1 MSEKPFVHL
10 HLHTEYS
17 LLDGATRIDTLF
29 DACKEKNMPAVAI
42 TDHGNMYGAY
52 HFYCLAK
59 KKGIKPIIGCEF
71 YMADDLTAKSGDV
84 KREFNHLVLIAK
96 NNTGYKNLVKLNSIG
111 FVDGYYYKPR
121 IDFKTLS
128 QHSEG
133 LICLSAC
140 IAGQLP
146 RLLRDGMWEEARKLV
161 KQYKELFGEDY
172 YIELQDHGIADE
184 IYVMP
189 KLIKIA
195 EEFGVE
201 LVATNDVH
209 YLKESDAEMQDIL
222 LCVQTGKFFDD
233 PGRMRFE
240 GTQFYLKDYDEMAEK
255 FSYVPQAL
263 ENTLKIAEKCNVSI
277 EKKPLLPPYKP
288 DNGMTPYEFL
298 KDLLEKGLKRRYK
311 EITPEIRQRADYEL
325 EVVSKMGFVE
335 YYLIVWDFI
344 NYAHEHGIPVGPG
357 RGSGA
362 GSIIAY
368 AIGITQV
375 EPLRYGLIF
384 ERFLNPERVSM
395 PDFDIDFC
403 MDRRGEVIDYV
414 IEKYTKP
421 RVAQIVTFGR
431 MKAKNA
437 VKDVC
442 RVLRVPYAEGDKITK
457 LIPLNAT
464 LKNAFG
470 LDGKNE
476 GVPELMEIYKDYSM
490 KRVIDLAIA
499 LEDMPRQ
506 TGMHAAGVVICRED
520 LSDNVPLQRSG
531 DDITTQY
538 NMKEVEELGLLKMDF
553 LGLRTLTDI
562 DKTIEIVKETTGEE
576 FDFEDCQYDD
586 PNVFELIASG
596 NTDAVF
602 QLESGGMK
610 RVMKDLKPDCL
621 EDIIA
626 GISLY
631 RPGPMQFIPDYIKGK
646 RDPKSVHYAHPM
658 LEPILGV
665 TNGCMVYQEQVMQ
678 ICRSLAGYSYGQADE
693 VRRAMGKKKMDVM
706 ALHRNYFIN
715 GKVNDNGEVEIE
727 GAVRRGVPKE
737 TAELLFDQMY
747 AFAQYAFNK
756 SHAAA
761 YAYVSYQTAYCKRYH
776 PVEYLA
782 AVLNNRITNIDDI
795 KKYIAYGKENN
806 IDFLPP
812 DINKS
817 GVSFTVENGKIRF
830 ALAAIKNI
838 GSGSMEK
845 IVEERK
851 TRGDFVSL
859 EDFLKRVESQYLNKR
874 LVENLIKS
882 GAFDCFKVSRA
893 QMVSVFEPL
902 MEMVYADKKKKES
915 GQFSMFD
922 LVENAVPAVV
932 ALPKSNIKEFPN
944 KLKLSYEKEVLGL
957 YVSGNP
963 LDEYREKLKAFTF
976 NTGMVAFSEDDD
988 DFESS
993 QKQSDWEGKEVS
1005 LAGVLEELKKI
1016 ATRSGKTMAVGRLE
1030 DLHGSIELTFS
1041 PWYYEKII
1049 KDKVEQDSVVTVTG
1063 KISFRQDKASLLV
1076 DKLEV
1081 WSEQK
1086 MAETDKNAVSEKLY
1100 LKMPF
1105 KDNELYAKLSA
1116 VLKEYAGDIPVIL
1129 VIDGDRLGMPYKV
1142 RKNNGLIYELSDV
1155 LGEDNVRFVDV
1166 KPK

>member
-1 MSEKPFVHL
+1 MSEKSFVHL

-71 YMADDLTAKSGDV
+71 YMADDLTVKSGDV

-562 DKTIEIVKETTGEE
+562 DKTIKIVKETTGEE

-851 TRGDFVSL
+851 THGDFVSL

-922 LVENAVPAVV
+922 LVENAAPAVV

-976 NTGMVAFSEDDD
+976 NTGMVTFSEDDD

-1129 VIDGDRLGMPYKV
+1129 VVDGDRLGMPYKV

>member
-71 YMADDLTAKSGDV
+71 YMADDLTVKSGDV

-562 DKTIEIVKETTGEE
+562 DKTIKIVKETTGEE

-658 LEPILGV
+658 LEPILGL

-922 LVENAVPAVV
+922 LVENAAPAVV

-963 LDEYREKLKAFTF
+963 LDEYGEKLKAFTF

-1086 MAETDKNAVSEKLY
+1086 MAETDKNTVSEKLY

>member
-59 KKGIKPIIGCEF
+59 KKGINPIIGCEF
-71 YMADDLTAKSGDV
+71 YMADDLTVKSGDV

-562 DKTIEIVKETTGEE
+562 DKTIKIVKETTGEE

-851 TRGDFVSL
+851 THGDFVSL

-922 LVENAVPAVV
+922 LVENAAPAVV

-976 NTGMVAFSEDDD
+976 NTGMVTFSEDDD

>member
-1 MSEKPFVHL
+1 
-10 HLHTEYS
+10 
-17 LLDGATRIDTLF
+17 
-29 DACKEKNMPAVAI
+29 
-42 TDHGNMYGAY
+42 
-52 HFYCLAK
+52 
-59 KKGIKPIIGCEF
+59 
-71 YMADDLTAKSGDV
+71 
-84 KREFNHLVLIAK
+84 
-96 NNTGYKNLVKLNSIG
+96 
-111 FVDGYYYKPR
+111 
-121 IDFKTLS
+121 
-128 QHSEG
+128 
-133 LICLSAC
+133 
-140 IAGQLP
+140 
-146 RLLRDGMWEEARKLV
+146 
-161 KQYKELFGEDY
+161 
-172 YIELQDHGIADE
+172 
-184 IYVMP
+184 
-189 KLIKIA
+189 
-195 EEFGVE
+195 
-201 LVATNDVH
+201 
-209 YLKESDAEMQDIL
+209 
-222 LCVQTGKFFDD
+222 
-233 PGRMRFE
+233 
-240 GTQFYLKDYDEMAEK
+240 
-255 FSYVPQAL
+255 
-263 ENTLKIAEKCNVSI
+263 
-277 EKKPLLPPYKP
+277 
-288 DNGMTPYEFL
+288 
-298 KDLLEKGLKRRYK
+298 
-311 EITPEIRQRADYEL
+311 
-325 EVVSKMGFVE
+325 
-335 YYLIVWDFI
+335 
-344 NYAHEHGIPVGPG
+344 
-357 RGSGA
+357 
-362 GSIIAY
+362 
-368 AIGITQV
+368 
-375 EPLRYGLIF
+375 
-384 ERFLNPERVSM
+384 
-395 PDFDIDFC
+395 
-403 MDRRGEVIDYV
+403 
-414 IEKYTKP
+414 
-421 RVAQIVTFGR
+421 
-431 MKAKNA
+431 
-437 VKDVC
+437 
-442 RVLRVPYAEGDKITK
+442 
-457 LIPLNAT
+457 
-464 LKNAFG
+464 
-470 LDGKNE
+470 
-476 GVPELMEIYKDYSM
+476 M

-562 DKTIEIVKETTGEE
+562 DKTIKIVKETTGEE

-922 LVENAVPAVV
+922 LVENAAPAVV

-976 NTGMVAFSEDDD
+976 NTGMVTFSEDDD

>member
-29 DACKEKNMPAVAI
+29 DACKGKNMPAVAI

-71 YMADDLTAKSGDV
+71 YMADDLTVKSGDV

-562 DKTIEIVKETTGEE
+562 DKTIKIVKETTGEE

>member
-1 MSEKPFVHL
+1 
-10 HLHTEYS
+10 
-17 LLDGATRIDTLF
+17 
-29 DACKEKNMPAVAI
+29 MPRA
-42 TDHGNMYGAY
+42 
-52 HFYCLAK
+52 
-59 KKGIKPIIGCEF
+59 
-71 YMADDLTAKSGDV
+71 
-84 KREFNHLVLIAK
+84 
-96 NNTGYKNLVKLNSIG
+96 
-111 FVDGYYYKPR
+111 
-121 IDFKTLS
+121 
-128 QHSEG
+128 
-133 LICLSAC
+133 
-140 IAGQLP
+140 
-146 RLLRDGMWEEARKLV
+146 AR
-161 KQYKELFGEDY
+161 
-172 YIELQDHGIADE
+172 A
-184 IYVMP
+184 
-189 KLIKIA
+189 
-195 EEFGVE
+195 
-201 LVATNDVH
+201 
-209 YLKESDAEMQDIL
+209 
-222 LCVQTGKFFDD
+222 
-233 PGRMRFE
+233 
-240 GTQFYLKDYDEMAEK
+240 
-255 FSYVPQAL
+255 
-263 ENTLKIAEKCNVSI
+263 
-277 EKKPLLPPYKP
+277 
-288 DNGMTPYEFL
+288 
-298 KDLLEKGLKRRYK
+298 
-311 EITPEIRQRADYEL
+311 
-325 EVVSKMGFVE
+325 
-335 YYLIVWDFI
+335 
-344 NYAHEHGIPVGPG
+344 
-357 RGSGA
+357 
-362 GSIIAY
+362 
-368 AIGITQV
+368 
-375 EPLRYGLIF
+375 
-384 ERFLNPERVSM
+384 
-395 PDFDIDFC
+395 
-403 MDRRGEVIDYV
+403 
-414 IEKYTKP
+414 
-421 RVAQIVTFGR
+421 
-431 MKAKNA
+431 
-437 VKDVC
+437 
-442 RVLRVPYAEGDKITK
+442 YAEGDKITK

-562 DKTIEIVKETTGEE
+562 DKTIKIVKETTGEE

-922 LVENAVPAVV
+922 LVENAAPAVV

-963 LDEYREKLKAFTF
+963 LDEYGEKLKAFTF

>member
-71 YMADDLTAKSGDV
+71 YMADDLTVKSGDV

-161 KQYKELFGEDY
+161 RQYKELFGEDY

-562 DKTIEIVKETTGEE
+562 DKTIKIVKETTGEE

>member
-1 MSEKPFVHL
+1 
-10 HLHTEYS
+10 
-17 LLDGATRIDTLF
+17 
-29 DACKEKNMPAVAI
+29 
-42 TDHGNMYGAY
+42 
-52 HFYCLAK
+52 
-59 KKGIKPIIGCEF
+59 
-71 YMADDLTAKSGDV
+71 
-84 KREFNHLVLIAK
+84 
-96 NNTGYKNLVKLNSIG
+96 
-111 FVDGYYYKPR
+111 
-121 IDFKTLS
+121 
-128 QHSEG
+128 
-133 LICLSAC
+133 
-140 IAGQLP
+140 
-146 RLLRDGMWEEARKLV
+146 
-161 KQYKELFGEDY
+161 
-172 YIELQDHGIADE
+172 
-184 IYVMP
+184 
-189 KLIKIA
+189 
-195 EEFGVE
+195 
-201 LVATNDVH
+201 
-209 YLKESDAEMQDIL
+209 
-222 LCVQTGKFFDD
+222 
-233 PGRMRFE
+233 
-240 GTQFYLKDYDEMAEK
+240 
-255 FSYVPQAL
+255 
-263 ENTLKIAEKCNVSI
+263 
-277 EKKPLLPPYKP
+277 
-288 DNGMTPYEFL
+288 
-298 KDLLEKGLKRRYK
+298 
-311 EITPEIRQRADYEL
+311 
-325 EVVSKMGFVE
+325 MGFVE

-562 DKTIEIVKETTGEE
+562 DKTIKIVKETTGEE

-851 TRGDFVSL
+851 THGDFVSL

-922 LVENAVPAVV
+922 LVENAAPAVV
-932 ALPKSNIKEFPN
+932 ALPNSNIKEFPN

-1086 MAETDKNAVSEKLY
+1086 MAETDKNTVSEKLY

>member
-71 YMADDLTAKSGDV
+71 YMADDLTVKSGDV

-161 KQYKELFGEDY
+161 RQYKELFGEDY

-562 DKTIEIVKETTGEE
+562 DKTIKIVKETTGEE

-658 LEPILGV
+658 LEQILGV

-851 TRGDFVSL
+851 THGDFVSL

-922 LVENAVPAVV
+922 LVENAAPAVV

-976 NTGMVAFSEDDD
+976 NTGMVTFSEDDD

>member
-1 MSEKPFVHL
+1 M
-10 HLHTEYS
+10 
-17 LLDGATRIDTLF
+17 
-29 DACKEKNMPAVAI
+29 
-42 TDHGNMYGAY
+42 
-52 HFYCLAK
+52 
-59 KKGIKPIIGCEF
+59 
-71 YMADDLTAKSGDV
+71 
-84 KREFNHLVLIAK
+84 
-96 NNTGYKNLVKLNSIG
+96 
-111 FVDGYYYKPR
+111 
-121 IDFKTLS
+121 
-128 QHSEG
+128 
-133 LICLSAC
+133 
-140 IAGQLP
+140 
-146 RLLRDGMWEEARKLV
+146 
-161 KQYKELFGEDY
+161 
-172 YIELQDHGIADE
+172 
-184 IYVMP
+184 
-189 KLIKIA
+189 
-195 EEFGVE
+195 
-201 LVATNDVH
+201 
-209 YLKESDAEMQDIL
+209 
-222 LCVQTGKFFDD
+222 
-233 PGRMRFE
+233 
-240 GTQFYLKDYDEMAEK
+240 
-255 FSYVPQAL
+255 
-263 ENTLKIAEKCNVSI
+263 
-277 EKKPLLPPYKP
+277 
-288 DNGMTPYEFL
+288 
-298 KDLLEKGLKRRYK
+298 
-311 EITPEIRQRADYEL
+311 
-325 EVVSKMGFVE
+325 
-335 YYLIVWDFI
+335 
-344 NYAHEHGIPVGPG
+344 
-357 RGSGA
+357 
-362 GSIIAY
+362 
-368 AIGITQV
+368 
-375 EPLRYGLIF
+375 
-384 ERFLNPERVSM
+384 
-395 PDFDIDFC
+395 
-403 MDRRGEVIDYV
+403 
-414 IEKYTKP
+414 
-421 RVAQIVTFGR
+421 
-431 MKAKNA
+431 
-437 VKDVC
+437 
-442 RVLRVPYAEGDKITK
+442 
-457 LIPLNAT
+457 
-464 LKNAFG
+464 
-470 LDGKNE
+470 
-476 GVPELMEIYKDYSM
+476 
-490 KRVIDLAIA
+490 
-499 LEDMPRQ
+499 
-506 TGMHAAGVVICRED
+506 
-520 LSDNVPLQRSG
+520 
-531 DDITTQY
+531 
-538 NMKEVEELGLLKMDF
+538 
-553 LGLRTLTDI
+553 
-562 DKTIEIVKETTGEE
+562 
-576 FDFEDCQYDD
+576 
-586 PNVFELIASG
+586 FELIASG

-706 ALHRNYFIN
+706 ALHRNYF
-715 GKVNDNGEVEIE
+715 NDNGEVEIE

-851 TRGDFVSL
+851 THGDFVSL

-922 LVENAVPAVV
+922 LVENAAPAVV

-976 NTGMVAFSEDDD
+976 NTGMVTFSEDDD

>member
-71 YMADDLTAKSGDV
+71 YMADDLTVKSGDV

-161 KQYKELFGEDY
+161 RQYKELFGEDY

-263 ENTLKIAEKCNVSI
+263 ENTLKIAEKCTVSI

-562 DKTIEIVKETTGEE
+562 DKTIKIVKETTGEE

-851 TRGDFVSL
+851 THGDFVSL

-922 LVENAVPAVV
+922 LVENAAPAVV

-976 NTGMVAFSEDDD
+976 NTGMVTFSEDDD

>member
-71 YMADDLTAKSGDV
+71 YMADDLTVKSGDV

-161 KQYKELFGEDY
+161 RQYKELFGEDY

-562 DKTIEIVKETTGEE
+562 DKTIKIVKETTGEE

-851 TRGDFVSL
+851 THGDFVSL

-893 QMVSVFEPL
+893 QMISVFEPL

-922 LVENAVPAVV
+922 LVENAAPAVV

-976 NTGMVAFSEDDD
+976 NTGMVTFSEDDD

>member
-71 YMADDLTAKSGDV
+71 YMADDLTVKSGDV

-222 LCVQTGKFFDD
+222 LCVQTGKFFND

-562 DKTIEIVKETTGEE
+562 DKTIKIVKETTGEE

-922 LVENAVPAVV
+922 LVENAAPAVV

-963 LDEYREKLKAFTF
+963 LDEYGEKLKAFTF

>member
-71 YMADDLTAKSGDV
+71 YMADDLTVKSGDV

-562 DKTIEIVKETTGEE
+562 DKTIKIVKETTGEE

-922 LVENAVPAVV
+922 LVENAAPAVV

-963 LDEYREKLKAFTF
+963 LDEYGEKLKAFTF

-1086 MAETDKNAVSEKLY
+1086 MAEPDKNAVSEKLY

>member
-71 YMADDLTAKSGDV
+71 YMADDLTVKSGDV

-562 DKTIEIVKETTGEE
+562 DKTIKIVKETTGEE

-851 TRGDFVSL
+851 THGDFVSL

-922 LVENAVPAVV
+922 LVENAAPAVV

-976 NTGMVAFSEDDD
+976 NTGMVTFSEDDD

-1100 LKMPF
+1100 IKMPF

>member
-1 MSEKPFVHL
+1 MDREFVHL

-17 LLDGATRIDTLF
+17 LLDGACRIDRLM
-29 DACKEKNMPAVAI
+29 DKISALGQKAVAI

-71 YMADDLTAKSGDV
+71 YMADDLTVKSGDV

-161 KQYKELFGEDY
+161 RQYKELFGEDY

-562 DKTIEIVKETTGEE
+562 DKTIKIVKETTGEE

-851 TRGDFVSL
+851 THGDFVSL

-922 LVENAVPAVV
+922 LVENAAPAVV
-932 ALPKSNIKEFPN
+932 ALPNSNIKEFPN

-1086 MAETDKNAVSEKLY
+1086 MAETDKNTVSEKLY

>member
-29 DACKEKNMPAVAI
+29 DACKGKNMPAVAI

-71 YMADDLTAKSGDV
+71 YMADDLTVKSGDV

-562 DKTIEIVKETTGEE
+562 DKTIKIVKETTGEE

-851 TRGDFVSL
+851 THGDFVSL

>member
-1 MSEKPFVHL
+1 M
-10 HLHTEYS
+10 
-17 LLDGATRIDTLF
+17 
-29 DACKEKNMPAVAI
+29 
-42 TDHGNMYGAY
+42 
-52 HFYCLAK
+52 
-59 KKGIKPIIGCEF
+59 
-71 YMADDLTAKSGDV
+71 
-84 KREFNHLVLIAK
+84 
-96 NNTGYKNLVKLNSIG
+96 
-111 FVDGYYYKPR
+111 
-121 IDFKTLS
+121 
-128 QHSEG
+128 
-133 LICLSAC
+133 
-140 IAGQLP
+140 
-146 RLLRDGMWEEARKLV
+146 
-161 KQYKELFGEDY
+161 
-172 YIELQDHGIADE
+172 
-184 IYVMP
+184 
-189 KLIKIA
+189 
-195 EEFGVE
+195 
-201 LVATNDVH
+201 
-209 YLKESDAEMQDIL
+209 
-222 LCVQTGKFFDD
+222 
-233 PGRMRFE
+233 
-240 GTQFYLKDYDEMAEK
+240 
-255 FSYVPQAL
+255 
-263 ENTLKIAEKCNVSI
+263 
-277 EKKPLLPPYKP
+277 
-288 DNGMTPYEFL
+288 
-298 KDLLEKGLKRRYK
+298 
-311 EITPEIRQRADYEL
+311 
-325 EVVSKMGFVE
+325 
-335 YYLIVWDFI
+335 
-344 NYAHEHGIPVGPG
+344 
-357 RGSGA
+357 
-362 GSIIAY
+362 
-368 AIGITQV
+368 
-375 EPLRYGLIF
+375 
-384 ERFLNPERVSM
+384 
-395 PDFDIDFC
+395 
-403 MDRRGEVIDYV
+403 
-414 IEKYTKP
+414 
-421 RVAQIVTFGR
+421 
-431 MKAKNA
+431 
-437 VKDVC
+437 
-442 RVLRVPYAEGDKITK
+442 
-457 LIPLNAT
+457 
-464 LKNAFG
+464 
-470 LDGKNE
+470 
-476 GVPELMEIYKDYSM
+476 
-490 KRVIDLAIA
+490 
-499 LEDMPRQ
+499 
-506 TGMHAAGVVICRED
+506 
-520 LSDNVPLQRSG
+520 PLQRSG

-562 DKTIEIVKETTGEE
+562 DKTIKIVKETTGEE

-851 TRGDFVSL
+851 THGDFVSL

-922 LVENAVPAVV
+922 LVENAAPAVV

-976 NTGMVAFSEDDD
+976 NTGMVTFSEDDD

>member
-71 YMADDLTAKSGDV
+71 YMVDDLTVKSGDV

-96 NNTGYKNLVKLNSIG
+96 NNVGYKNLVKLNSIG

-121 IDFKTLS
+121 IDFKTLRE
-128 QHSEG
+128 HSEG

-161 KQYKELFGEDY
+161 AEYKELFKDDY
-172 YIELQDHGIADE
+172 YIEIQDHGIADE

-222 LCVQTGKFFDD
+222 LCVQTGKFYDD

-240 GTQFYLKDYDEMAEK
+240 GTQFYLKDYDEMAER
-255 FSYVPQAL
+255 FSFVPQAL
-263 ENTLKIAEKCNVSI
+263 ENTLKIAEKCNVTI

-298 KDLLEKGLKRRYK
+298 KDLMEKGLKRRYK

-442 RVLRVPYAEGDKITK
+442 RVLRIPYAEGDKITK

-464 LKNAFG
+464 LPNAFG

-562 DKTIEIVKETTGEE
+562 DKTIKIVKESTGEE

-631 RPGPMQFIPDYIKGK
+631 RPGPMQFISDYIKGK
-646 RDPKSVHYAHPM
+646 RDPKSVHYAHPL

-706 ALHRNYFIN
+706 AMHRNYFIN
-715 GKVNDNGEVEIE
+715 GKVNDRGEVEIE

-747 AFAQYAFNK
+747 VFAQYAFNK

-795 KKYIAYGKENN
+795 KKYIAYGKENS

-817 GVSFTVENGKIRF
+817 GVSFTVEQGKIRF

-851 TRGDFVSL
+851 AHGDFRSL
-859 EDFLKRVESQYLNKR
+859 EDFLKRVENQYLNKR

-882 GAFDCFKVSRA
+882 GAFDCLGASRA
-893 QMVSVFEPL
+893 QMMSVFEPL
-902 MEMVYADKKKKES
+902 MEMVFADKKKKES

-922 LVENAVPAVV
+922 LVEDAAPAAVA
-932 ALPKSNIKEFPN
+932 APKESIKEFPN
-944 KLKLSYEKEVLGL
+944 KLRLSYEKEVLGL

-963 LDEYREKLKAFTF
+963 LDEYREKLKAFSF
-976 NTGMVAFSEDDD
+976 NTGMVSFSEDDD

-993 QKQSDWEGKEVS
+993 QKQNDWDGKEVS
-1005 LAGVLEELKKI
+1005 LAGVLEELKRI

-1063 KISFRQDKASLLV
+1063 KISFRQDKPSILV

-1086 MAETDKNAVSEKLY
+1086 MAETDNNAVSEKLY

-1105 KDNELYAKLSA
+1105 KDNELYARLSA
-1116 VLKEYAGDIPVIL
+1116 ILKEYAGDIPVVL
-1129 VIDGDRLGMPYKV
+1129 VVDRDRLGMPYKV
-1142 RKNNGLIYELSDV
+1142 RKNSGLVYELSDV
-1155 LGEDNVRFVDV
+1155 LGEDNVKFVDV
-1166 KPK
+1166 KHK

>member
-71 YMADDLTAKSGDV
+71 YMADDLTVKSGDV

-476 GVPELMEIYKDYSM
+476 GVPELMEIYKGYSM

-562 DKTIEIVKETTGEE
+562 DKTIKIVKETTGEE

-922 LVENAVPAVV
+922 LVENAAPAVV

-1086 MAETDKNAVSEKLY
+1086 MAETDKNTVSEKLY

>member
-1 MSEKPFVHL
+1 M
-10 HLHTEYS
+10 
-17 LLDGATRIDTLF
+17 
-29 DACKEKNMPAVAI
+29 
-42 TDHGNMYGAY
+42 
-52 HFYCLAK
+52 
-59 KKGIKPIIGCEF
+59 
-71 YMADDLTAKSGDV
+71 
-84 KREFNHLVLIAK
+84 
-96 NNTGYKNLVKLNSIG
+96 
-111 FVDGYYYKPR
+111 
-121 IDFKTLS
+121 
-128 QHSEG
+128 
-133 LICLSAC
+133 
-140 IAGQLP
+140 
-146 RLLRDGMWEEARKLV
+146 
-161 KQYKELFGEDY
+161 
-172 YIELQDHGIADE
+172 
-184 IYVMP
+184 
-189 KLIKIA
+189 
-195 EEFGVE
+195 
-201 LVATNDVH
+201 
-209 YLKESDAEMQDIL
+209 
-222 LCVQTGKFFDD
+222 
-233 PGRMRFE
+233 
-240 GTQFYLKDYDEMAEK
+240 
-255 FSYVPQAL
+255 
-263 ENTLKIAEKCNVSI
+263 
-277 EKKPLLPPYKP
+277 
-288 DNGMTPYEFL
+288 
-298 KDLLEKGLKRRYK
+298 
-311 EITPEIRQRADYEL
+311 
-325 EVVSKMGFVE
+325 
-335 YYLIVWDFI
+335 
-344 NYAHEHGIPVGPG
+344 
-357 RGSGA
+357 
-362 GSIIAY
+362 
-368 AIGITQV
+368 

-562 DKTIEIVKETTGEE
+562 DKTIKIVKETTGEE

-851 TRGDFVSL
+851 THGDFVSL

-922 LVENAVPAVV
+922 LVENAAPAVV

-976 NTGMVAFSEDDD
+976 NTGMVTFSEDDD

-993 QKQSDWEGKEVS
+993 QKQLS
-1005 LAGVLEELKKI
+1005 LI
-1016 ATRSGKTMAVGRLE
+1016 
-1030 DLHGSIELTFS
+1030 HI
-1041 PWYYEKII
+1041 
-1049 KDKVEQDSVVTVTG
+1049 
-1063 KISFRQDKASLLV
+1063 
-1076 DKLEV
+1076 
-1081 WSEQK
+1081 
-1086 MAETDKNAVSEKLY
+1086 
-1100 LKMPF
+1100 
-1105 KDNELYAKLSA
+1105 
-1116 VLKEYAGDIPVIL
+1116 
-1129 VIDGDRLGMPYKV
+1129 
-1142 RKNNGLIYELSDV
+1142 
-1155 LGEDNVRFVDV
+1155 
-1166 KPK
+1166 

>member
-1 MSEKPFVHL
+1 MSEKQFVHL

-71 YMADDLTAKSGDV
+71 YMADDLTVKSGDV

-161 KQYKELFGEDY
+161 RQYKELFGEDY

-562 DKTIEIVKETTGEE
+562 DKTIKIVKETTGEE

-851 TRGDFVSL
+851 THGDFVSL

-893 QMVSVFEPL
+893 QMISVFEPL

-922 LVENAVPAVV
+922 LVENAAPAVV

-976 NTGMVAFSEDDD
+976 NTGMVTFSEDDD

-1086 MAETDKNAVSEKLY
+1086 MAETDKNTVSEKLY

>member
-71 YMADDLTAKSGDV
+71 YMADDLTVKSGDV

-531 DDITTQY
+531 DDITTPY

-562 DKTIEIVKETTGEE
+562 DKTIKIVKETTGEE

-922 LVENAVPAVV
+922 LVENAAPAVV

-1086 MAETDKNAVSEKLY
+1086 MAETDKNTVSEKLY

>member
-71 YMADDLTAKSGDV
+71 YMADDLTVKSGDV

-189 KLIKIA
+189 KLIKIS

-562 DKTIEIVKETTGEE
+562 DKTIKIVKETTGEE

-658 LEPILGV
+658 LEPILGL

-922 LVENAVPAVV
+922 LVENAAPAVV

-963 LDEYREKLKAFTF
+963 LDEYGEKLKAFTF

>member
-71 YMADDLTAKSGDV
+71 YMADDLTVKSGDV

-263 ENTLKIAEKCNVSI
+263 ENTLKNDEKCNVSI

-562 DKTIEIVKETTGEE
+562 DKTIKIVKETTGEE

>member
-71 YMADDLTAKSGDV
+71 YMADDLTVKSGDV

-562 DKTIEIVKETTGEE
+562 DKTIKIVKETTGEE

-658 LEPILGV
+658 LEPILGL

-922 LVENAVPAVV
+922 LVENAAPAVV

-963 LDEYREKLKAFTF
+963 LDEYGEKLKAFTF

>member
-71 YMADDLTAKSGDV
+71 YMADDLTVKSGDV

-161 KQYKELFGEDY
+161 RQYKELFGEDY

-562 DKTIEIVKETTGEE
+562 DKTIKIVKDTTGEE

-851 TRGDFVSL
+851 THGDFVSL

-922 LVENAVPAVV
+922 LVENAAPAVV

-976 NTGMVAFSEDDD
+976 NTGMVTFSEDDD

>member
-71 YMADDLTAKSGDV
+71 YMADDLTVKSGDV

-161 KQYKELFGEDY
+161 RQYKELFGEDY

-325 EVVSKMGFVE
+325 EVVPKMGFVE

-562 DKTIEIVKETTGEE
+562 DKTIKIVKETTGEE

-851 TRGDFVSL
+851 THGDFVSL

-922 LVENAVPAVV
+922 LVENAAPAVV

-976 NTGMVAFSEDDD
+976 NTGMVTFSEDDD

>member
-71 YMADDLTAKSGDV
+71 YMADDLTVKSGDV

-562 DKTIEIVKETTGEE
+562 DKTIKIVKETTGEE

-851 TRGDFVSL
+851 THGDFVSL

-922 LVENAVPAVV
+922 LVENAAPAVV

-976 NTGMVAFSEDDD
+976 NTGMVTFSEDDD

-1129 VIDGDRLGMPYKV
+1129 VVDGDRLGMPYKV

>member
-71 YMADDLTAKSGDV
+71 YMADDLTVKSGDV

-161 KQYKELFGEDY
+161 RQYKELFGEDY

-562 DKTIEIVKETTGEE
+562 DKTIKIVKETTGEE

-851 TRGDFVSL
+851 THGDFVSL

-922 LVENAVPAVV
+922 LVENAAPAVV

-1086 MAETDKNAVSEKLY
+1086 MAETDKNTVSEKLY

>member
-71 YMADDLTAKSGDV
+71 YMADDLTVKSGDV

-562 DKTIEIVKETTGEE
+562 DKTIKIVKETTGEE

-851 TRGDFVSL
+851 THGDFVSL

-922 LVENAVPAVV
+922 LVENAAPAVV

-957 YVSGNP
+957 YVSGYP

-976 NTGMVAFSEDDD
+976 NTGMVTFSEDDD

>member
-71 YMADDLTAKSGDV
+71 YMADDLTVKSGDV

-562 DKTIEIVKETTGEE
+562 DKTIKIVKETTGEE

-631 RPGPMQFIPDYIKGK
+631 RPGPLQFIPDYIKGK

-851 TRGDFVSL
+851 THGDFVSL

-922 LVENAVPAVV
+922 LVENAAPAVV

-976 NTGMVAFSEDDD
+976 NTGMVTFSEDDD

>member
-1 MSEKPFVHL
+1 M
-10 HLHTEYS
+10 
-17 LLDGATRIDTLF
+17 
-29 DACKEKNMPAVAI
+29 
-42 TDHGNMYGAY
+42 
-52 HFYCLAK
+52 
-59 KKGIKPIIGCEF
+59 
-71 YMADDLTAKSGDV
+71 
-84 KREFNHLVLIAK
+84 
-96 NNTGYKNLVKLNSIG
+96 
-111 FVDGYYYKPR
+111 
-121 IDFKTLS
+121 
-128 QHSEG
+128 
-133 LICLSAC
+133 
-140 IAGQLP
+140 
-146 RLLRDGMWEEARKLV
+146 
-161 KQYKELFGEDY
+161 
-172 YIELQDHGIADE
+172 
-184 IYVMP
+184 
-189 KLIKIA
+189 
-195 EEFGVE
+195 
-201 LVATNDVH
+201 
-209 YLKESDAEMQDIL
+209 
-222 LCVQTGKFFDD
+222 
-233 PGRMRFE
+233 
-240 GTQFYLKDYDEMAEK
+240 
-255 FSYVPQAL
+255 
-263 ENTLKIAEKCNVSI
+263 
-277 EKKPLLPPYKP
+277 
-288 DNGMTPYEFL
+288 
-298 KDLLEKGLKRRYK
+298 
-311 EITPEIRQRADYEL
+311 
-325 EVVSKMGFVE
+325 
-335 YYLIVWDFI
+335 
-344 NYAHEHGIPVGPG
+344 
-357 RGSGA
+357 
-362 GSIIAY
+362 
-368 AIGITQV
+368 
-375 EPLRYGLIF
+375 
-384 ERFLNPERVSM
+384 
-395 PDFDIDFC
+395 
-403 MDRRGEVIDYV
+403 
-414 IEKYTKP
+414 
-421 RVAQIVTFGR
+421 
-431 MKAKNA
+431 
-437 VKDVC
+437 
-442 RVLRVPYAEGDKITK
+442 
-457 LIPLNAT
+457 
-464 LKNAFG
+464 
-470 LDGKNE
+470 
-476 GVPELMEIYKDYSM
+476 
-490 KRVIDLAIA
+490 AIA

-562 DKTIEIVKETTGEE
+562 DKTIKIVKETTGEE

-851 TRGDFVSL
+851 THGDFVSL

-922 LVENAVPAVV
+922 LVENAAPAVV

-976 NTGMVAFSEDDD
+976 NTGMVTFSEDDD

>member
-71 YMADDLTAKSGDV
+71 YMADDLTVKSGDV

-562 DKTIEIVKETTGEE
+562 DKTIKIVKETTGEE

-851 TRGDFVSL
+851 THGDFVSL

-922 LVENAVPAVV
+922 LVENAAPAVV

-976 NTGMVAFSEDDD
+976 NTGMVTFSEDDD

>member
-71 YMADDLTAKSGDV
+71 YMADDLTVKSGDV

-562 DKTIEIVKETTGEE
+562 DKTIKIVKETTGEE

-851 TRGDFVSL
+851 THGDFVSL

-922 LVENAVPAVV
+922 LVENAAPAVV

-976 NTGMVAFSEDDD
+976 NTGMVTFSEDDD

-1041 PWYYEKII
+1041 PCYYEKII

>member
-71 YMADDLTAKSGDV
+71 YMADDLTVKSGDV

-562 DKTIEIVKETTGEE
+562 DKTIKIVKETTGEE

-922 LVENAVPAVV
+922 LVENAAPAVV

-944 KLKLSYEKEVLGL
+944 KLKLSYEKEELGL

-963 LDEYREKLKAFTF
+963 LDEYGEKLKAFTF

>member
-1 MSEKPFVHL
+1 M
-10 HLHTEYS
+10 
-17 LLDGATRIDTLF
+17 
-29 DACKEKNMPAVAI
+29 
-42 TDHGNMYGAY
+42 
-52 HFYCLAK
+52 
-59 KKGIKPIIGCEF
+59 
-71 YMADDLTAKSGDV
+71 
-84 KREFNHLVLIAK
+84 
-96 NNTGYKNLVKLNSIG
+96 
-111 FVDGYYYKPR
+111 
-121 IDFKTLS
+121 
-128 QHSEG
+128 
-133 LICLSAC
+133 
-140 IAGQLP
+140 
-146 RLLRDGMWEEARKLV
+146 
-161 KQYKELFGEDY
+161 
-172 YIELQDHGIADE
+172 
-184 IYVMP
+184 
-189 KLIKIA
+189 
-195 EEFGVE
+195 
-201 LVATNDVH
+201 
-209 YLKESDAEMQDIL
+209 
-222 LCVQTGKFFDD
+222 
-233 PGRMRFE
+233 
-240 GTQFYLKDYDEMAEK
+240 
-255 FSYVPQAL
+255 
-263 ENTLKIAEKCNVSI
+263 
-277 EKKPLLPPYKP
+277 LPPYKP

-562 DKTIEIVKETTGEE
+562 DKTIKIVKETTGEE

-922 LVENAVPAVV
+922 LVENAAPAVV

-963 LDEYREKLKAFTF
+963 LDEYGEKLKAFTF

>member
-1 MSEKPFVHL
+1 
-10 HLHTEYS
+10 
-17 LLDGATRIDTLF
+17 
-29 DACKEKNMPAVAI
+29 
-42 TDHGNMYGAY
+42 
-52 HFYCLAK
+52 
-59 KKGIKPIIGCEF
+59 
-71 YMADDLTAKSGDV
+71 
-84 KREFNHLVLIAK
+84 
-96 NNTGYKNLVKLNSIG
+96 
-111 FVDGYYYKPR
+111 
-121 IDFKTLS
+121 
-128 QHSEG
+128 
-133 LICLSAC
+133 
-140 IAGQLP
+140 
-146 RLLRDGMWEEARKLV
+146 
-161 KQYKELFGEDY
+161 
-172 YIELQDHGIADE
+172 
-184 IYVMP
+184 
-189 KLIKIA
+189 
-195 EEFGVE
+195 
-201 LVATNDVH
+201 
-209 YLKESDAEMQDIL
+209 
-222 LCVQTGKFFDD
+222 
-233 PGRMRFE
+233 
-240 GTQFYLKDYDEMAEK
+240 
-255 FSYVPQAL
+255 
-263 ENTLKIAEKCNVSI
+263 
-277 EKKPLLPPYKP
+277 
-288 DNGMTPYEFL
+288 
-298 KDLLEKGLKRRYK
+298 
-311 EITPEIRQRADYEL
+311 
-325 EVVSKMGFVE
+325 
-335 YYLIVWDFI
+335 
-344 NYAHEHGIPVGPG
+344 
-357 RGSGA
+357 
-362 GSIIAY
+362 
-368 AIGITQV
+368 
-375 EPLRYGLIF
+375 
-384 ERFLNPERVSM
+384 
-395 PDFDIDFC
+395 
-403 MDRRGEVIDYV
+403 
-414 IEKYTKP
+414 
-421 RVAQIVTFGR
+421 
-431 MKAKNA
+431 
-437 VKDVC
+437 
-442 RVLRVPYAEGDKITK
+442 
-457 LIPLNAT
+457 
-464 LKNAFG
+464 
-470 LDGKNE
+470 
-476 GVPELMEIYKDYSM
+476 
-490 KRVIDLAIA
+490 
-499 LEDMPRQ
+499 
-506 TGMHAAGVVICRED
+506 
-520 LSDNVPLQRSG
+520 
-531 DDITTQY
+531 
-538 NMKEVEELGLLKMDF
+538 
-553 LGLRTLTDI
+553 
-562 DKTIEIVKETTGEE
+562 
-576 FDFEDCQYDD
+576 
-586 PNVFELIASG
+586 
-596 NTDAVF
+596 
-602 QLESGGMK
+602 MK

-922 LVENAVPAVV
+922 LVENAAPAVV

-963 LDEYREKLKAFTF
+963 LDEYGEKLKAFTF

>member
-71 YMADDLTAKSGDV
+71 YMADDLTVKSGDV

-161 KQYKELFGEDY
+161 RQYKELFGEDY

-562 DKTIEIVKETTGEE
+562 DKTMKIVKETTGEE

-922 LVENAVPAVV
+922 LVENAAPAVV